1 MLELGDTLGDFL
13 HGRYCLQDLEYD
25 FEIFPASE
33 FGHGCIPF
41 FPRQAFRNK
50 SGYVE
55 TRTLPL
61 DYLRGNLDD
70 LIPCERFFEVK
81 S

>member
-1 MLELGDTLGDFL
+1 MLDLGDILSDFL

-33 FGHGCIPF
+33 FGHGCIPL
-41 FPRQAFRNK
+41 FPRQAFRDESRN
-50 SGYVE
+50 VE
-55 TRTLPL
+55 TRTLPVN
-61 DYLRGNLDD
+61 YLRGNLDD
-70 LIPCERFFEVK
+70 LIPCERFLDVK